1 MLKITGACLIL
12 CSAAGI
18 GASFSGDLKR
28 RVQELRI
35 LKQLVYM
42 LQGEIRYARLPLPEA
57 FCHVSVR
64 LPVPFGTFL
73 SETADELKKADG
85 RTLGEVWKMEEA
97 KHLKGLHLVRADLEQ
112 LESLGEVLGYLDAE
126 MQLAAIRLYL
136 EQLEN
141 SIAEA
146 QEHMGSRQKLYQSL
160 GIAGGVF
167 LVILLL

>member
-28 RVQELRI
+28 RVRELRI

-42 LQGEIRYARLPLPEA
+42 LQGEIRYAHLPLAGGILSCVCAAASALRP
-57 FCHVSVR
+57 
-64 LPVPFGTFL
+64 FL
-73 SETADELKKADG
+73 SGTADELKKADG

-146 QEHMGSRQKLYQSL
+146 QEHMGSRQRLYQSL

>member
-28 RVQELRI
+28 RVRELRI

-73 SETADELKKADG
+73 SETAFESYASPG
-85 RTLGEVWKMEEA
+85 FVSA
-97 KHLKGLHLVRADLEQ
+97 QKHPR
-112 LESLGEVLGYLDAE
+112 
-126 MQLAAIRLYL
+126 IRLVI
-136 EQLEN
+136 
-141 SIAEA
+141 SIKNI
-146 QEHMGSRQKLYQSL
+146 R
-160 GIAGGVF
+160 F
-167 LVILLL
+167 LCVH